1 MFLKLKTAID
11 KQEGE
16 SIFDKLFDKLCEIA
30 KEKNED
36 WGKQLFKKR

>member
-11 KQEGE
+11 KQERE
-16 SIFDKLFDKLCEIA
+16 SIFDKLCEIA

-36 WGKQLFKKR
+36 